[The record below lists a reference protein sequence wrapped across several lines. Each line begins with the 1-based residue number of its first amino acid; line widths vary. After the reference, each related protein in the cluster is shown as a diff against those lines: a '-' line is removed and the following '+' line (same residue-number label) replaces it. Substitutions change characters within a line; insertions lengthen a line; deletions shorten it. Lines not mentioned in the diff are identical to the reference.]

1 MQVVIV
7 VCALV
12 ALNSG
17 YETDLSQ
24 FSGDEYVRLPR
35 KTLDSEELENFY
47 NQVFGDSPVFHPLGI
62 YFPVLLGQRKKRSAD
77 TNTDSDLQEKLKIA
91 AQIEADIVK
100 KHLGKPLELLPM
112 ESDNVTASNETETIS
127 GNETVTITT
136 EPVTSL
142 NFTDSGNDV
151 LVLNDFIRF
160 KRGLEE
166 QANTEADSGRT
177 KREHDRQE
185 KNEKMLTIPES
196 NREPRGAMKEQWI
209 KQPYPVQ
216 MPQESNYND
225 NIPASSDNIRAPR
238 VHFVTHRVSESTH
251 MPSIYRSF
259 DRDGRSRDFDKDFV
273 GDLSKDI
280 ARDMDREYS
289 FRSGYRMEPSHS
301 YRYNRYEPS
310 YFSDDYSRDRRYYPR

>member
-1 MQVVIV
+1 MQFIIV

-17 YETDLSQ
+17 YEIDLPQLSED
-24 FSGDEYVRLPR
+24 GYVRLPR
-35 KTLDSEELENFY
+35 KTLDSEELEDFD
-47 NQVFGDSPVFHPLGI
+47 NQVFGDTPVFHPLGI
-62 YFPVLLGQRKKRSAD
+62 FYPDLLGQRKKRNAD
-77 TNTDSDLQEKLKIA
+77 ADTDSDLQEKLKIA
-91 AQIEADIVK
+91 AQIEADIVQ
-100 KHLGKPLELLPM
+100 KHLGKPLELMPM
-112 ESDNVTASNETETIS
+112 EADNVTASNETETS
-127 GNETVTITT
+127 GNETITT
-136 EPVTSL
+136 TTEAVTSL

-151 LVLNDFIRF
+151 LILNDFIRF

-185 KNEKMLTIPES
+185 KNEKMITIPES
-196 NREPRGAMKEQWI
+196 NREPRGVIKEQWI
-209 KQPYPVQ
+209 KQPYPIQ
-216 MPQESNYND
+216 MPQENNYND

-238 VHFVTHRVSESTH
+238 VHFVTHRISESSH

-273 GDLSKDI
+273 GDMSKDI
-280 ARDMDREYS
+280 ARDMDRDYS
-289 FRSGYRMEPSHS
+289 FRSGYRTEPSHS
-301 YRYNRYEPS
+301 HRYNRYEPS